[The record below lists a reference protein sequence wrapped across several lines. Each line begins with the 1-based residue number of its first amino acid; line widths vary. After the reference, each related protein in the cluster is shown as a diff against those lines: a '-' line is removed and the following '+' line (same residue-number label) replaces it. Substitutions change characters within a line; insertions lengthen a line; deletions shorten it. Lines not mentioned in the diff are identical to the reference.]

1 MNFWKGN
8 INIYIKFDSISSATY
23 FFHVRI
29 LNTLFYFV
37 SLFIFMF
44 FKILV
49 YSLNFVLCLHL
60 AINSHLSFN
69 NLSGNLYVIIC
80 IFSSKHKLHL
90 PSKLFG
96 VFEFFKID
104 HSISGVNPLF
114 FKHQNCF
121 DSAVWC
127 FRCSWEK
134 VYLWFEYLS
143 FHFVEDNP
151 I

>member
-1 MNFWKGN
+1 MC
-8 INIYIKFDSISSATY
+8 IYCIR
-23 FFHVRI
+23 FFPCFTIH
-29 LNTLFYFV
+29 FYVF
-37 SLFIFMF
+37 L
-44 FKILV
+44 ILV

-60 AINSHLSFN
+60 AINSHLLFN
-69 NLSGNLYVIIC
+69 NFSGNLYVIIC

-96 VFEFFKID
+96 VFDFFKID
-104 HSISGVNPLF
+104 HSISGVNPLL

-134 VYLWFEYLS
+134 VYLWFAYLS
-143 FHFVEDNP
+143 FHFVEDKP